1 MKHNIITAMCY
12 FITLTAA
19 SVHARE
25 TVITTE
31 LSSGFD
37 FSDRTYDETSITGE
51 GISPPE
57 IGISEEVD
65 QSLLEEGVIDGN
77 ITRDDD
83 RADFVIRPS
92 MSIFSESLNDEAMFK
107 YTPSLLFDTTSG
119 DSGDVN
125 HEASASYKRS
135 LSRDWQIKISD
146 IFKNTDEFN
155 TIRQSEDGVQSGESD
170 MGTSFGTSEESSCEN
185 FIDKMVTAFPES
197 NDTLRDDS
205 GRRRYSGNMFDISSA
220 YRLAKDSCASLG
232 YGWNILRYDDAEE
245 DYDDSYQDY
254 DKHNVSVLL
263 SHRFDQQWK
272 VTGYGRYI
280 RGLYDTDYTGVDDD
294 LTEYNFGG
302 MLSSDFVP
310 FHPLTLSYDF
320 AETDYDS
327 DSVDSSHIHKVN
339 LGYLFAAS
347 PLWSVSGGIGPT
359 YTKLTDSDDSWDTN
373 GYLRISY
380 RVERASL
387 SLNSS
392 VGTRFDN
399 FSGTDERGLAKYW
412 ETRFDIRYPLL
423 DNLSTSAYFSYLD
436 ENRDEVLTDTEID
449 VYQYAAGAAISYN
462 INDHYDVGINYGYV
476 IQDSDR
482 SADNYDEHRL
492 LLNFSYKT
500 DLFTW

>member
-1 MKHNIITAMCY
+1 M
-12 FITLTAA
+12 
-19 SVHARE
+19 
-25 TVITTE
+25 
-31 LSSGFD
+31 
-37 FSDRTYDETSITGE
+37 
-51 GISPPE
+51 
-57 IGISEEVD
+57 
-65 QSLLEEGVIDGN
+65 
-77 ITRDDD
+77 
-83 RADFVIRPS
+83 
-92 MSIFSESLNDEAMFK
+92 
-107 YTPSLLFDTTSG
+107 
-119 DSGDVN
+119 
-125 HEASASYKRS
+125 
-135 LSRDWQIKISD
+135 
-146 IFKNTDEFN
+146 
-155 TIRQSEDGVQSGESD
+155 
-170 MGTSFGTSEESSCEN
+170 
-185 FIDKMVTAFPES
+185 
-197 NDTLRDDS
+197 
-205 GRRRYSGNMFDISSA
+205 
-220 YRLAKDSCASLG
+220 
-232 YGWNILRYDDAEE
+232 
-245 DYDDSYQDY
+245 
-254 DKHNVSVLL
+254 SVLL